1 MHFTYILYSKKLNSY
16 YKGETRNIL
25 DRLHRHNSGYE
36 KSTRLGTPW
45 ILLWKGEKT
54 TKSEAK
60 VLERKIKNLSVKR
73 TLEFILKYKEGVPS
87 TDELDLIIKL
97 SELSVTDAP
106 DAHLVRSG
114 QARYKSP
121 DGFVRAFLF

>member
-16 YKGETRNIL
+16 YKGETTNIL

-36 KSTRLGTPW
+36 RSTRLGTPW

-97 SELSVTDAP
+97 SELSVPDAP
-106 DAHLVRSG
+106 NTHFVWSG

-121 DGFVRAFLF
+121 DGLVRAFVL